1 MSDEIPT
8 TDEYIAEVKKEM
20 ADDAQESG
28 TNAVA
33 LAGIVMAGFVVIIC
47 ILACALVMYAFLQNA
62 PWQAETRN
70 NHSNAYVI
78 DKFLAG

>member
-62 PWQAETRN
+62 PW
-70 NHSNAYVI
+70 
-78 DKFLAG
+78 

>member
-20 ADDAQESG
+20 ADDAKESG
-28 TNAVA
+28 TNIVA
-33 LAGIVMAGFVVIIC
+33 LAGVVIAGFVVIVC

-62 PWQAETRN
+62 PW
-70 NHSNAYVI
+70 
-78 DKFLAG
+78 